1 MSTVLLW
8 LRSLLF
14 EARILIAELAQWSS
28 DGIGRFS
35 QSATTALRQVLSSI
49 GAIGLPD
56 EM

>member
-14 EARILIAELAQWSS
+14 EARILIAELAQWSF

-35 QSATTALRQVLSSI
+35 QSATTVLRQALSSI
-49 GAIGLPD
+49 GLIDPPD